1 MSNLQSAVVLPT
13 LFEDKNVDF
22 EEFLKVDSCVRLSTL
37 ISAFLDSKR
46 QLKVLIANG

>member
-22 EEFLKVDSCVRLSTL
+22 EEFLKVDSCIRLSTL
-37 ISAFLDSKR
+37 ISAFLESKR
-46 QLKVLIANG
+46 QILIANG